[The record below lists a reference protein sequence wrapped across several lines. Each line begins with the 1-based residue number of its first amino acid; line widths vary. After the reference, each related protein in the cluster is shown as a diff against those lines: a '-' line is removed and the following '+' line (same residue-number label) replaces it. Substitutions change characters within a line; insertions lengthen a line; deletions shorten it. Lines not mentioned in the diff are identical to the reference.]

1 MAIIVDKEKKRSDI
15 ACSCME
21 LLLEHGI
28 KNLTISQ
35 IAKTAGVGKG
45 TIYEYFENKED
56 IVFEI
61 ITMFITEHEKKLFEI
76 TDQNISTKD
85 KLFHFFYMIHEDE
98 NSNKQLNIYREFLA
112 ISMTNGTQEMVDFN
126 IKCREKFTDILGQIV
141 KEGITKGEI
150 RTEAQELVS
159 ALLTFKLGLVVE
171 THTAAL
177 DAKEEI
183 TRSLNALYK
192 LIAIKEER

>member
-1 MAIIVDKEKKRSDI
+1 MAIIVNKEEKRSNI
-15 ACSCME
+15 ACACKE
-21 LLLEHGI
+21 ILLQHGI

-112 ISMTNGTQEMVDFN
+112 ISMTNGTLEMVDFN
-126 IKCREKFTDILGQIV
+126 IKCRVKFTDILGQIM
-141 KEGITKGEI
+141 KEGIMKGEI
-150 RTEAQELVS
+150 RTESQDMVS

-177 DAKEEI
+177 DPKDEI
-183 TRSLNALYK
+183 SRFLDTVFK
-192 LIAIKEER
+192 LIEIKDGK

>member
-1 MAIIVDKEKKRSDI
+1 MAIIVNKEEKRSNI
-15 ACSCME
+15 ACSCKE
-21 LLLEHGI
+21 ILLEYGI

-35 IAKTAGVGKG
+35 MAKTAGVGKG

-61 ITMFITEHEKKLFEI
+61 ITMFITDHEKKLQEI
-76 TDQNISTKD
+76 TNQNISSKD

-126 IKCREKFTDILGQIV
+126 IKCREKFADILGQIM
-141 KEGITKGEI
+141 KEGIMNGEI

-159 ALLTFKLGLVVE
+159 ALLTFKLGLVIE

-177 DAKEEI
+177 EPREEI
-183 TRSLNALYK
+183 DHFLDSLFK
-192 LIAIKEER
+192 MIEIKENR

>member
-15 ACSCME
+15 ACSCMD
-21 LLLEHGI
+21 LLLEYGI

-61 ITMFITEHEKKLFEI
+61 ITMFITEHEEKLFEI
-76 TDQNISTKD
+76 TNQNISTKD

-98 NSNKQLNIYREFLA
+98 NSHKQLNIYGEFLA
-112 ISMTNGTQEMVDFN
+112 IAMTNGTEEMVDFN
-126 IKCREKFTDILGQIV
+126 IKCKVKFTDILDQIM
-141 KEGITKGEI
+141 KEGISKGEI
-150 RTEAQELVS
+150 RTEAQELVGG
-159 ALLTFKLGLVVE
+159 LLTFKLGLVVE
-171 THTAAL
+171 AHTTAL
-177 DAKEEI
+177 DLKDEI
-183 TRSLNALYK
+183 SHFLNALFK
-192 LIAIKEER
+192 LIEIKEKK

>member
-1 MAIIVDKEKKRSDI
+1 MAIIVNKEEKRSNI
-15 ACSCME
+15 ACSCKDI
-21 LLLEHGI
+21 LLQHGI

-76 TDQNISTKD
+76 TNQNISTKD

-98 NSNKQLNIYREFLA
+98 NSHKQLNIYREFLA

-126 IKCREKFTDILGQIV
+126 IKCRGKFTDILGQIV
-141 KEGITKGEI
+141 KEGVMKGEI
-150 RTEAQELVS
+150 RTESHEMVS

-171 THTAAL
+171 THTVTL
-177 DAKEEI
+177 DPKEEI
-183 TRSLNALYK
+183 THFLNALFK
-192 LIAIKEER
+192 VIDIKEKK